1 MCMFHVAEVTSSIG
15 NTGTHH
21 RGKGAG
27 FHLNSLEHDM
37 QENTE
42 LLKHWESLYSL
53 NHAVEG
59 AVRVRHWPLVQKV
72 LNSLEHAAEET
83 LEGRSLHEGITLL
96 QVFLLMSPA
105 PTFSARNSE
114 CGCFC
119 YCLPLWENKVYL
131 RLYFFHF
138 LMSRL

>member
-1 MCMFHVAEVTSSIG
+1 MCTFHVAEVTSSIG

-27 FHLNSLEHDM
+27 FHWNSLEHDM

-83 LEGRSLHEGITLL
+83 LEERSSRGYNLVAG
-96 QVFLLMSPA
+96 VFLLMSPA

-114 CGCFC
+114 YGCFC
-119 YCLPLWENKVYL
+119 YCLPLWENKVCL
-131 RLYFFHF
+131 RLYFFLF